1 MIVIFSKHKKSHAN
15 AWDRNSI
22 YFMSLVFL
30 KTQPLFADI
39 EACYRVQFHNTIGN
53 RVWDLNSIIVAW
65 IGAENIS
72 FFHRIGALLRF
83 RRGAIDRG
91 SH

>member
-39 EACYRVQFHNTIGN
+39 EACYRVQFHNTIGLKRILFN
-53 RVWDLNSIIVAW
+53 LMQDTSNLIYIVF
-65 IGAENIS
+65 ENNQ
-72 FFHRIGALLRF
+72 
-83 RRGAIDRG
+83 
-91 SH
+91 